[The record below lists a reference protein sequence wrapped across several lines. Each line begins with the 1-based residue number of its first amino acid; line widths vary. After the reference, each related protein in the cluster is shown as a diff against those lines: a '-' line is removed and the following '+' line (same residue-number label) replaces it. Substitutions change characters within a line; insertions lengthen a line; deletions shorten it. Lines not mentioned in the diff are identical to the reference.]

1 MIAEIFNTTL
11 LIRLVAS
18 FFCSAAFAVVF
29 KADKRHLFAAGL
41 SGIVTWFVYHL
52 FVVVSDSVFIAA
64 FLSTLAGAVFAEIY
78 ARVGRT
84 PVTVILFASMIPI
97 VPGGDLYY
105 TMQHAIAGAGNEAI
119 DYFIRT
125 MSIAL
130 GIAGGIVV
138 TALVFKIAFDKLA
151 EHKKRKSK
159 TNP

>member
-18 FFCSAAFAVVF
+18 FFCSAAFAIVF
-29 KADKRHLFAAGL
+29 KVAKRHLVAAGL

-52 FVVVSDSVFIAA
+52 FAVISGSVFIAA
-64 FLSTLAGAVFAEIY
+64 FCSTLAGAVFAEVY
-78 ARVGRT
+78 ARIGRT

-105 TMQHAIAGAGNEAI
+105 TMQHAIAGAGDEAI
-119 DYFIRT
+119 EYFIRT

-138 TALVFKIAFDKLA
+138 TALAFRIMFDKIA
-151 EHKKRKSK
+151 EYKKRKSSE
-159 TNP
+159 NQ